1 MLRIVPEGEVI
12 GEMVVDNARAS
23 SSSSSSSSSSDS
35 DSNAEVSSFNV
46 RTPTFYPVQM
56 VPAGAESD
64 NDLEM
69 DVFDTPEE
77 CNIDCIQATA
87 DSRTHRCRHR

>member
-12 GEMVVDNARAS
+12 SEMVVDNARAS

-46 RTPTFYPVQM
+46 RAPISYPIQL

-64 NDLEM
+64 NDSEM
-69 DVFDTPEE
+69 DVFDTLEE
-77 CNIDCIQATA
+77 CNIDCIQATTN
-87 DSRTHRCRHR
+87 SRTRRCRHG